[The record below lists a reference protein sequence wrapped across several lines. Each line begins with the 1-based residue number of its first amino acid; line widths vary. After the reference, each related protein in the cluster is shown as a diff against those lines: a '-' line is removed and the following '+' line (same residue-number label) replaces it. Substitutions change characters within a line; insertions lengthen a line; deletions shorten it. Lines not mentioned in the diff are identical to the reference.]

1 MKPLVVGT
9 RGSKLALTQA
19 NYVIEQLQNKHRDV
33 ELKVRVIHTDGDLNT
48 EMPDVN
54 LGVGIFVKEIEKE
67 LLKGTIDMAVHSL
80 KDLPSTLPDGL
91 FLPAFCKR
99 GDARDAFISSSK
111 LPLVQMP
118 SGSRIGT
125 NSPRRSSLL
134 LYQRPD
140 LDIIPLRGNVE
151 SRLAK
156 IKGPDY
162 DGAVLAVAGLERLGL
177 DDVITEYLPPEQ
189 FIPAPG
195 QGVIAIEI
203 SEDNH
208 DLYKLVSSVDDPAT
222 RCSVTAERV
231 FLEKLGSGCQVPA
244 GAYAHI
250 TNDTLIMHAMIS
262 SPDGQNM
269 FNTEWSGPTSE
280 PRDVAMKALK
290 LLVEMGASNI
300 FENIETI

>member
-1 MKPLVVGT
+1 MKPLIVGT

-33 ELKVRVIHTDGDLNT
+33 ELNVRVIHTDGDLHT
-48 EMPDVN
+48 RTPEVN
-54 LGVGIFVKEIEKE
+54 LGVGIFVKEIEE
-67 LLKGTIDMAVHSL
+67 ALLNGTIDMAVHSL
-80 KDLPSTLPDGL
+80 KDLPSTLPNGL
-91 FLPAFCKR
+91 SLPAFCRR
-99 GDARDAFISSSK
+99 GDARDAFISPSN
-111 LPLVQMP
+111 LPLAQIP
-118 SGSRIGT
+118 LGSRIGT

-140 LDIIPLRGNVE
+140 LEIRPLRGNVE

-162 DGAVLAVAGLERLGL
+162 DGAVLAVAGLQRLGL

-195 QGVIAIEI
+195 QGAIAIEI

-208 DLYKLVSSVDDPAT
+208 DLYELVSSVDDPAT
-222 RCSVTAERV
+222 RYSVTAERV

-269 FNTEWSGPTSE
+269 FSTEWSGLTSE
-280 PRDVAMKALK
+280 PREVAMKTLQ
-290 LLVEMGASNI
+290 LLVEMGASSLL
-300 FENIETI
+300 ENIEMI